1 MAQVQGLSAPPYDAL
16 SPYTHNHM
24 YNSWAFLNH
33 VNPYLLHT
41 KHWALGLEPV
51 KVYILVTGNLKFQVP
66 IGGLRKRTSVK
77 ASSAKRLIH
86 ISPRGLQQC
95 SLEELPKIGESVIQC
110 L

>member
-1 MAQVQGLSAPPYDAL
+1 
-16 SPYTHNHM
+16 M

-33 VNPYLLHT
+33 APYLLHT
-41 KHWALGLEPV
+41 KHWVLGLEPE

-66 IGGLRKRTSVK
+66 MGGLRKRAASESILAKK
-77 ASSAKRLIH
+77 ADSH

>member
-1 MAQVQGLSAPPYDAL
+1 MTCDQDHKTSASLSQEGNPGGPGPGPTPVPPYDAL

-41 KHWALGLEPV
+41 KHWVLGLEPG
-51 KVYILVTGNLKFQVP
+51 KVYILVRGSLKFQVP

-77 ASSAKRLIH
+77 ASLLK
-86 ISPRGLQQC
+86 G
-95 SLEELPKIGESVIQC
+95 
-110 L
+110 